1 MSPAR
6 KCDNEAATAR
16 GRELARCG
24 RQKPKCRAAREECD
38 GNKRAGDKNTGRKL
52 QVRLTATPRS
62 RRRADDDREREE
74 RLDERR
80 RTH

>member
-1 MSPAR
+1 MWETKTQMSSS
-6 KCDNEAATAR
+6 KR
-16 GRELARCG
+16 G
-24 RQKPKCRAAREECD
+24 CD

-62 RRRADDDREREE
+62 RRREDDDGEREE